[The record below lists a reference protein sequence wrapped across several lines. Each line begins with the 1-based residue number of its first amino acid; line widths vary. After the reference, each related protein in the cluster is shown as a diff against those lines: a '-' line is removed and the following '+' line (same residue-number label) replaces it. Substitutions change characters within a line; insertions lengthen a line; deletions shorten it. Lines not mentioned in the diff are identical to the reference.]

1 MATKKKTWYYVLVF
15 TSEGPKYV
23 TGEGE
28 HHTAY
33 WDELKEPKEMSKEYA
48 NSMVI
53 GLLWNGY
60 NAQVVASPIELD
72 SQPYRYEIGHFE
84 FIRKSQPSYEDVIAW
99 ISEHPQVFEDF
110 KQKFGEEE
118 E

>member
-1 MATKKKTWYYVLVF
+1 MATKKKNWYYVLVF

-23 TGEGE
+23 TGEGD

-33 WDELKEPKEMSKEYA
+33 WDETKEPKEMSKEYA
-48 NSMVI
+48 HDMVV

-60 NAQVVASPIELD
+60 NAQVVMSPIELD

-84 FIRKSQPSYEDVIAW
+84 FVREENENE
-99 ISEHPQVFEDF
+99 SE
-110 KQKFGEEE
+110 
-118 E
+118 